1 MSQIF
6 IRASSQDSISPE
18 TRLGM
23 TWAVMTGMV
32 ALLVLT
38 GTTVAPAEQTPTES
52 VKAPSM
58 K

>member
-6 IRASSQDSISPE
+6 IRASSLDLISPE

-38 GTTVAPAEQTPTES
+38 GTTVAPLSRLPQNH
-52 VKAPSM
+52 
-58 K
+58 